1 MTPVPEPGADA
12 TIASVSVALL
22 SRTTSAVVAY
32 ADAAWLPVRSP
43 AEHLDPGGFRAVPAS
58 VIRLFPSSR
67 VVAQTSASAQ
77 VIAEMAD

>member
-32 ADAAWLPVRSP
+32 ADAAWLPVRLP
-43 AEHLDPGGFRAVPAS
+43 AEHLDPGDRKS
-58 VIRLFPSSR
+58 V
-67 VVAQTSASAQ
+67 V
-77 VIAEMAD
+77 